1 MGGGSSSR
9 ENSVDTGHQWAANC
23 CMLKHLGNAKD
34 NASQM
39 RWNVQRKSL
48 HKQLHTFVLLKQE
61 LWL

>member
-1 MGGGSSSR
+1 
-9 ENSVDTGHQWAANC
+9 
-23 CMLKHLGNAKD
+23 MLKHLGNAKD